1 MKHLDRKLE
10 KNVGKYRHQ
19 SAGKKKDTSKMEF
32 ERPSSNL
39 KNIDDGAG
47 NHNELQEES

>member
-1 MKHLDRKLE
+1 
-10 KNVGKYRHQ
+10 
-19 SAGKKKDTSKMEF
+19 MEF

-47 NHNELQEES
+47 NHNELQEESQILTPIVQSGDSIEIAS